1 MACPSFSVSV
11 GIPIFGLGFTSTNQ
25 LIMGGGGGAGRS
37 GVKNKLSSFKVDVRR
52 KDLEEDA
59 TFEFGVGEDAP
70 MCLDVHPTKPYVVTG
85 VNSSLKDMMDGEN
98 KNCRLFKISNDKFEL
113 EKAVKT
119 LKSIKPEDY
128 QRVARF
134 SQDGTLVATGT
145 TDGKVV
151 VFRYPEFEPI
161 SEPMTVSTDDEIL
174 DVDINLEKEKL
185 TCVLRDG
192 LKLINLRGKN
202 VGQVVQTI
210 STTSIV
216 KNQKTEFRAFRYGRG
231 VTKDFGFAIVNGV
244 TKPGAYIVKYD
255 AYSFEQLKVVNIS
268 SKPITAVNLSPDGAI
283 LAFASAD
290 LSITL
295 LDAETLK
302 VLIKVKEA
310 HSFSI
315 TSIAISP
322 DRRILASAS
331 ADNSCCIVSLPL
343 QFSSTSTINPLLTVL
358 LALTIAAIL
367 LFVLT
372 ALDLDSYFEARLA
385 AQKLA
390 EISSSS
396 AVDNDIHITKTVV
409 PTVVETI
416 IETIISQTPVASIK
430 DEL

>member
-1 MACPSFSVSV
+1 M
-11 GIPIFGLGFTSTNQ
+11 
-25 LIMGGGGGAGRS
+25 
-37 GVKNKLSSFKVDVRR
+37 
-52 KDLEEDA
+52 
-59 TFEFGVGEDAP
+59 
-70 MCLDVHPTKPYVVTG
+70 
-85 VNSSLKDMMDGEN
+85 
-98 KNCRLFKISNDKFEL
+98 
-113 EKAVKT
+113 
-119 LKSIKPEDY
+119 
-128 QRVARF
+128 
-134 SQDGTLVATGT
+134 
-145 TDGKVV
+145 
-151 VFRYPEFEPI
+151 
-161 SEPMTVSTDDEIL
+161 
-174 DVDINLEKEKL
+174 
-185 TCVLRDG
+185 
-192 LKLINLRGKN
+192 
-202 VGQVVQTI
+202 
-210 STTSIV
+210 
-216 KNQKTEFRAFRYGRG
+216 
-231 VTKDFGFAIVNGV
+231 
-244 TKPGAYIVKYD
+244 
-255 AYSFEQLKVVNIS
+255 
-268 SKPITAVNLSPDGAI
+268 SPDGAI

-331 ADNSCCIVSLPL
+331 ADNTCCIVSLPL

-390 EISSSS
+390 EISGSSV
-396 AVDNDIHITKTVV
+396 VDNDVHITKTVV